1 MTQIN
6 LEPVQ
11 DPQRFLD
18 QPLLSQAE
26 IDEAIAAV
34 IAKVE
39 HNILKLGETFPSS
52 STKNSS
58 YEPTK
63 NVEWTTGFWTGILW
77 LAYEATH
84 DERFRQL
91 AEKNVQSFKYR
102 IDHEID
108 VDHHDLGFL
117 YSPSCVSAYKL
128 TGNLV
133 AKAAA
138 LEAADKLMTRYN
150 PKGEF
155 IQAWGPKGSAENYR
169 LIVDA
174 MLNIPLLFWA
184 SEETGK
190 PEYRDVAAKHY
201 ATTLK
206 YAIRPDAS
214 AFHTFYF
221 DPETGKP
228 LGGKTRQGYADDSS
242 WARGQSWLIYGI
254 ALNYTRLQDH
264 ADVQTFKAVT
274 NYFLNRLPEDL
285 VSYWDLIF
293 HDGDWQSKDS
303 SATAIAVCGI
313 KQMEGFLAE
322 GDELKPLYQH
332 AASAMMRSLIN
343 NYTAEQ
349 TTGITALL
357 NHGVYSWHSGRGVD
371 EGNLWGDYFYLEALI
386 RYKKQWQM
394 YW

>member
-91 AEKNVQSFKYR
+91 AETNVQSFKYR

-117 YSPSCVSAYKL
+117 
-128 TGNLV
+128 
-133 AKAAA
+133 
-138 LEAADKLMTRYN
+138 
-150 PKGEF
+150 
-155 IQAWGPKGSAENYR
+155 
-169 LIVDA
+169 
-174 MLNIPLLFWA
+174 
-184 SEETGK
+184 
-190 PEYRDVAAKHY
+190 
-201 ATTLK
+201 
-206 YAIRPDAS
+206 
-214 AFHTFYF
+214 
-221 DPETGKP
+221 
-228 LGGKTRQGYADDSS
+228 
-242 WARGQSWLIYGI
+242 
-254 ALNYTRLQDH
+254 
-264 ADVQTFKAVT
+264 
-274 NYFLNRLPEDL
+274 
-285 VSYWDLIF
+285 
-293 HDGDWQSKDS
+293 
-303 SATAIAVCGI
+303 
-313 KQMEGFLAE
+313 
-322 GDELKPLYQH
+322 
-332 AASAMMRSLIN
+332 
-343 NYTAEQ
+343 
-349 TTGITALL
+349 
-357 NHGVYSWHSGRGVD
+357 
-371 EGNLWGDYFYLEALI
+371 
-386 RYKKQWQM
+386 
-394 YW
+394 